1 MPFVNGGRFA
11 AVTDTLHQTV
21 ENLKHDMTKIG
32 VLVDRLDI
40 TIEKLTEVSTN
51 VSHLLTIQGSRLEY
65 QEKNHDRL
73 QLLIEERRR
82 ETGDSL
88 EKLEKKI
95 EKVEEEAQ
103 AAISDTEETI
113 ISKLGSLETLV
124 RDQSTKITKIE
135 QYLWIGMGVIAV
147 ILYVLDKIN
156 FAAIF

>member
-1 MPFVNGGRFA
+1 M
-11 AVTDTLHQTV
+11 TDTLHQTV

-88 EKLEKKI
+88 DKLEKKI

>member
-1 MPFVNGGRFA
+1 MNGERYA

-73 QLLIEERRR
+73 QLLIEERWR

-88 EKLEKKI
+88 DKLEKKI

>member
-1 MPFVNGGRFA
+1 
-11 AVTDTLHQTV
+11 VTDTLHQTV

-73 QLLIEERRR
+73 QLLIEERWR

-88 EKLEKKI
+88 DKLEKKI

>member
-1 MPFVNGGRFA
+1 VNGERYA

-73 QLLIEERRR
+73 QLLIEERWR

-88 EKLEKKI
+88 DKLEKKI